1 MRVHFE
7 GNFSIFSYFTS
18 TRDASKAK
26 DQMQDAVIDGMK
38 VRVDYSV
45 TRGGGP

>member
-1 MRVHFE
+1 MD
-7 GNFSIFSYFTS
+7 T
-18 TRDASKAK
+18 
-26 DQMQDAVIDGMK
+26 VIDGMK